1 LAKPGRLSGMVE
13 GPFGKLD
20 VALRALRLKKGWTLE
35 EAGRRAKVDPG
46 NLSRYETGALPT
58 LLVLGRILTAYET
71 SVVELAELLAAAG
84 EPTME
89 GANGEAEAGG
99 VSEDPFVTAVA
110 GALQRLGFKRPG
122 EEGRG

>member
-1 LAKPGRLSGMVE
+1 MVE

-35 EAGRRAKVDPG
+35 EVGRLARVDPG
-46 NLSRYETGALPT
+46 NLSRYENGAAPT
-58 LLVLGRILTAYET
+58 LVVLGRILTAYGA
-71 SVVELAELLAAAG
+71 SVGELAELMVAAGDPTKEGALGEAAAG
-84 EPTME
+84 
-89 GANGEAEAGG
+89 GG
-99 VSEDPFVTAVA
+99 MPADPFVAAVA